1 MGALEGC
8 KQETGATDWNAN
20 WTLWLLKLDSGS
32 AGQKQGDQLR
42 HCCRETR
49 GPPWNQRSNET
60 WQQANGSP
68 EICSLSDGRCPRSHL
83 LDGQPPPSPRTG
95 LPPSLPP
102 ARPPEIVRGA
112 RKSSGPVCGSRAQ
125 GIGRHMHRGRGEDE
139 DVLPG
144 KCRAPVS
151 QRSGVSRRGR
161 STERQKRETQDLSQR
176 YGLTELWELP
186 VVSASLLSSLLM
198 LQLEVRTGSYE
209 GKIIPRRGK
218 SIMSWNP

>member
-1 MGALEGC
+1 MASGVVQSFLVTIWHFSSYEKVTEAPG
-8 KQETGATDWNAN
+8 
-20 WTLWLLKLDSGS
+20 LL
-32 AGQKQGDQLR
+32 
-42 HCCRETR
+42 
-49 GPPWNQRSNET
+49 PWDLL
-60 WQQANGSP
+60 
-68 EICSLSDGRCPRSHL
+68 ICI
-83 LDGQPPPSPRTG
+83 DGQPPPSPRTG